1 MSFRFRECDDL
12 EVSKS
17 SNIAYDQWE
26 MNGLGY
32 PYFRNPPHPLVCI
45 PKWYVPLIPNNELM
59 APSTS
64 PNRQSSL
71 CPNQFINTYVYIHNV
86 HIVIYHIYIH
96 IIISYHIIPYDKY
109 HNMVIY
115 AVIYIYIYS
124 CIYIYIKWGMIC
136 FHAESINR
144 STRRSCW
151 SFTFAWDLRRSKAAL
166 PSARWKAS
174 LSKEWVNVVNL
185 WGGLGLWHLPP
196 GKLTAGPWKSPIVN
210 GN

>member
-1 MSFRFRECDDL
+1 MIRSINSKQWTNGSVHFSQSIKL
-12 EVSKS
+12 SVSQPVYK
-17 SNIAYDQWE
+17 Y
-26 MNGLGY
+26 
-32 PYFRNPPHPLVCI
+32 VCI
-45 PKWYVPLIPNNELM
+45 YTQCAYCNI
-59 APSTS
+59 S
-64 PNRQSSL
+64 
-71 CPNQFINTYVYIHNV
+71 YIYTHN
-86 HIVIYHIYIH
+86 H
-96 IIISYHIIPYDKY
+96 IISYHIIPYDKY

-115 AVIYIYIYS
+115 AVIYIFL
-124 CIYIYIKWGMIC
+124 YIYIKWGMIC